1 MKPGSP
7 SMPTPLHVRTLAKA
21 LDEADGPVVL
31 HCGSAN
37 RVAALLAIKAAVLD
51 GVSKEEALA
60 LAERLGVPAAAK
72 ELGLHESQLYG
83 WRVKARADRDQ
94 SETERNQAAEIARL
108 KRKVAD
114 QAEELAIVKKA
125 AAYFAKSLK

>member
-1 MKPGSP
+1 M
-7 SMPTPLHVRTLAKA
+7 TRRIQAKKTI
-21 LDEADGPVVL
+21 
-31 HCGSAN
+31 
-37 RVAALLAIKAAVLD
+37 RKRY
-51 GVSKEEALA
+51 SKEFKDEALA
-60 LAERLGVPAAAK
+60 LAEKLGVAAAAK

-83 WRVKARADRDQ
+83 WRVKSRAERDQ
-94 SETERNQAAEIARL
+94 SETERNQAAEIVRL

>member
-1 MKPGSP
+1 M
-7 SMPTPLHVRTLAKA
+7 TRRIQAKKTTT
-21 LDEADGPVVL
+21 
-31 HCGSAN
+31 
-37 RVAALLAIKAAVLD
+37 RKQY
-51 GVSKEEALA
+51 SKEFKDEALA
-60 LAERLGVPAAAK
+60 LAERLGVPTAAK

-83 WRVKARADRDQ
+83 WRVKSRAERDQ

>member
-1 MKPGSP
+1 MTRRSQAKK
-7 SMPTPLHVRTLAKA
+7 TVRKRHSQEFK
-21 LDEADGPVVL
+21 D
-31 HCGSAN
+31 
-37 RVAALLAIKAAVLD
+37 
-51 GVSKEEALA
+51 EALA

-83 WRVKARADRDQ
+83 RRVKFRAERDQ

-108 KRKVAD
+108 KRKVAE